1 MNPINEFRD
10 DILKRIDKQSTKV
23 SIGMPVYNMES
34 TVQEAIDTVL
44 NQTFSDFHLIISDNA
59 SDDGTEEICR
69 AAARQDSRII
79 YHRNPVNIYGENF
92 RLLLLLSRG
101 KYFMLAGADDA
112 RMPEMLSRCV
122 DALEA
127 DPEAV
132 AAYTYTEVID
142 PATGTK
148 RLYHDPY
155 RLDQED
161 PAVRYVNLIHGLD
174 LGNVIYG
181 LYRRSVLFAIPPIAR
196 GSSRFCAFTDALF
209 LANVVLQGKVIQ
221 IPETLFIRRRGKSKE
236 WIDNIAYLERC
247 SFPNFLTNG
256 VTLPTSESIQEHVRD
271 LMASTLPVE
280 TKLRLIQ
287 VTYEIYSKRWGNVL
301 SFEID
306 RAVQLAKAGK
316 FTETWNGMPV
326 LHPDKTVQNLVD
338 QFYARLLLDRLELTS
353 RFIQNNQGLHLG
365 KAFCLAKMGRTREAE
380 LEFTLSKELVPLKA
394 MQK

>member
-1 MNPINEFRD
+1 MS
-10 DILKRIDKQSTKV
+10 KQSPKV
-23 SIGMPVYNMES
+23 SIGMPVYNMED
-34 TVQEAIDTVL
+34 TVQEAIDSVL
-44 NQTFSDFHLIISDNA
+44 NQTFSDFQLIISDNA

-79 YHRNPVNIYGENF
+79 YRRNPVNIFGENF
-92 RLLLLLSRG
+92 RLLLLLSKG

-112 RMPEMLSRCV
+112 RRPEMVSRCV
-122 DALEA
+122 EALEA
-127 DPEAV
+127 DPVAV
-132 AAYTYTEVID
+132 VAYTYTELID

-148 RLYHDPY
+148 RLYQDPY

-161 PAVRYVNLIHGLD
+161 PAVRYVSLIQGLN

-181 LYRRSVLFAIPPIAR
+181 LYRRSVLFAIPPMAK
-196 GSSRFCAFTDALF
+196 GSSRFFVFTDAVF

-221 IPETLFIRRRGKSKE
+221 IPETLFIRRRGKSKA
-236 WIDNIAYLERC
+236 WIDNVAYMERC
-247 SFPNFLTNG
+247 ISPNFLTSG

-301 SFEID
+301 SFEIN

-316 FTETWNGMPV
+316 FTETWNGMPA
-326 LHPDKTVQNLVD
+326 LHPDKTVQDLVD

-353 RFIQNNQGLHLG
+353 RFIQNNQDLHLG

-380 LEFTLSKELVPLKA
+380 LEFTLSKELVSLKT
-394 MQK
+394 QHSENKLF